1 MTSYRVTEKE
11 LESLVEWLNEITG
24 QPKEQYTKD
33 EAGNYK
39 SNIGNYHLSFAYGG
53 VALHRMVNDGGGVTE
68 PLYTGHVSKREL
80 AERLYAYIYGIQ
92 AGLELAKNQ
101 ERAEA

>member
-1 MTSYRVTEKE
+1 MQKITNANLQAIVDR
-11 LESLVEWLNEITG
+11 LNTLTG
-24 QPKEQYTKD
+24 SPPRAYSVDPETGKLT
-33 EAGNYK
+33 A
-39 SNIGNYHLSFAYGG
+39 NIGNYHLSFAYGG
-53 VALHRMVNDGGGVTE
+53 VALHRMVNEGGGVTE